1 MYISNFQYFSPH
13 LMKIR
18 DTSSDS
24 DCIKPIIN
32 MQVITLITKIQQQFT
47 EKKKRKKKPSS
58 IKGKATTTTTTNN
71 HPLPYI
77 HTHTHTNKSTNAF
90 QPKKKKK

>member
-1 MYISNFQYFSPH
+1 
-13 LMKIR
+13 MKIR

-47 EKKKRKKKPSS
+47 GKKKKKKLVH
-58 IKGKATTTTTTNN
+58 KGQGHN
-71 HPLPYI
+71 HHHYQQPPITLHS
-77 HTHTHTNKSTNAF
+77 HTHTHKQIHKCISAKKE
-90 QPKKKKK
+90 KKKK

>member
-1 MYISNFQYFSPH
+1 
-13 LMKIR
+13 MKIR

-47 EKKKRKKKPSS
+47 GKKKKKNSS

-77 HTHTHTNKSTNAF
+77 HTHTQTNPQMHFSQKR
-90 QPKKKKK
+90 KKIK

>member
-1 MYISNFQYFSPH
+1 
-13 LMKIR
+13 MKIR

-47 EKKKRKKKPSS
+47 EKKKKKKKTLVH
-58 IKGKATTTTTTNN
+58 KGQGHN
-71 HPLPYI
+71 HHHYQQPPITLHS
-77 HTHTHTNKSTNAF
+77 HTHTQTNPQMHFSQKR
-90 QPKKKKK
+90 KK